1 MENEL
6 VVYESHG
13 VASVVPYRN
22 DYKVTAPLTGAQITL
37 KRDVDF
43 GVIPGTKSPSLF
55 KAGAE
60 KVVNAYGLFT
70 HYTIESKIEDPE
82 RPLFMYTVKCELVK
96 VANNGSEYVFTTGY
110 GSANTY
116 EKRNGRND
124 AWNSANSTLKM
135 AQKRALVS
143 AAISIGGLSDAFTM
157 DIEDQTFMQNYEKVA
172 QTTDPEA
179 NITNPQ
185 VRRMYAIGGEYGLNA
200 GEVNKVIKGLG
211 FNSTKEILQKHYDGI
226 CEAIKNKG
234 EEVKK

>member
-6 VVYESHG
+6 VVYESQG
-13 VASVVPYRN
+13 VASVVPYRSN
-22 DYKVTAPLTGAQITL
+22 YKLLAPLTGKEVTL
-37 KRDVDF
+37 ERDKDF

-70 HYTIESKIEDPE
+70 HYSIESKIEDPE
-82 RPLFMYTVKCELVK
+82 KPLFMYTVKCELVK
-96 VANNGSEYVFTTGY
+96 VANNGIEYVFTTGY

-116 EKRNGRND
+116 EKRNGQNS
-124 AWNSANSTLKM
+124 AWNAANSTLKM

-143 AAISIGGLSDAFTM
+143 AAISIGGLSSMFTM
-157 DIEDQTFMQNYEKVA
+157 DMEDEAFMKNYENVA
-172 QTTDPEA
+172 KTTDPEA
-179 NITNPQ
+179 PITNPQ

-211 FNSTKEILQKHYDGI
+211 FKSTKEILQKNYDGI

-234 EEVKK
+234 EENK